1 MAFLS
6 SMNSHDQRVW
16 LVDVEVTDNR
26 VRAGWCYFGPG
37 RYSDFVEV
45 GSGAEVVQFQI
56 PPFLR
61 YVPAYATLSEPDD
74 FVDFIR
80 VK

>member
-1 MAFLS
+1 MPFIDC
-6 SMNSHDQRVW
+6 MTSHDQRIW

-37 RYSDFVEV
+37 KYPDFAEV
-45 GSGAEVVQFQI
+45 GAGAEIVQFQI
-56 PPFLR
+56 PPFLK
-61 YVPAYATLSEPDD
+61 YVPAYATLSEPDEPI
-74 FVDFIR
+74 DFIR